1 MHPRPVILVGLPG
14 AGKTT
19 VAREAAALL
28 GAPWVDL
35 DQAIAVAHGATIPE
49 IFARHGEP
57 HFRDLERQT
66 LALLLEAEPAVI
78 ASGGGWAAQPGNLE
92 SVAGHALTLYMCVT
106 PEVAA
111 GRLGPAL
118 DRPLLTG
125 AVLPRLRELLSAREH
140 RYRLADLEIDAASAP
155 DRVAAAVVTAARQY
169 GGWQVVDK

>member
-1 MHPRPVILVGLPG
+1 MILLGLPG

-35 DQAIAVAHGATIPE
+35 DQAIMVAHGATVPE
-49 IFARHGEP
+49 IFAQHGEP
-57 HFRDLERQT
+57 HFRDLERQA
-66 LALLLEAEPAVI
+66 LDLLLDGEPSVI
-78 ASGGGWAAQPGNLE
+78 AAGGGWAAQPGNLE
-92 SVAGHALTLYMCVT
+92 SVAGRALTLYMCVS

-125 AVLPRLRELLSAREH
+125 PVLPRLRELLAERER
-140 RYRLADLEIDAASAP
+140 RYRLADLEIDGSAAP
-155 DRVAAAVVTAARQY
+155 DRVAAAVATAARQY